1 MQKMTEEEMQVIIGR
16 NVGMTNICLPNVLL
30 KGEYRAED
38 LPEIEKLEKWKRPC
52 RLYEADLIYISPAD
66 YVTEIEIKITI
77 EDFRNDFKKKI
88 FHSSPLVSRF
98 YYAFP
103 QELYKQHKA
112 EINTAVKGIAGIVT
126 VCSGMQTQF
135 KIVAPKRKNA
145 KKLTFNEK
153 FNFMRIGCMKWFK
166 DWRCMK

>member
-1 MQKMTEEEMQVIIGR
+1 MTEREIQLIIGR
-16 NVGMTNICLPNVLL
+16 NIGFKNICIPNVILT
-30 KGEYRAED
+30 GEYLTEELAG
-38 LPEIEKLEKWKRPC
+38 IEKMKPWQRPSKM
-52 RLYEADLIYISPAD
+52 YEADLIYISPAD
-66 YVTEIEIKITI
+66 FVTEIEIKITI
-77 EDFRNDFKKKI
+77 EDFRNDFNKRI

-112 EINTAVKGIAGIVT
+112 EINAAVKGIAGIVT

-135 KIVAPKRKNA
+135 KTVAPKRKNA

-153 FNFMRIGCMKWFK
+153 LNFMRIGCMKWFK
-166 DWRCMK
+166 DWKCTK